1 MVPYF
6 RFPKEAPRLPTAEE
20 LAALHAWALI
30 EDGAPSY
37 AGCPAIVELCRGY
50 SGAAAASIERAFT
63 VARRCAADC
72 RRSQSHRGRM
82 FTPRL
87 SQ

>member
-37 AGCPAIVELCRGY
+37 AGCPAIVELRLPTFAIPP
-50 SGAAAASIERAFT
+50 GANVHPATFSMTF
-63 VARRCAADC
+63 RR
-72 RRSQSHRGRM
+72 QSKHDNHYH
-82 FTPRL
+82 
-87 SQ
+87 